1 LSLSHR
7 VAIVTGG
14 ASGIGRAIALSL
26 AAEGAAVVIGD
37 LDEAGARRVA
47 DEITSGGG
55 RADAIRTDVGRAEDA
70 QALVEHAVARFG
82 QLDILV
88 NSAGYCQVRSIL
100 EITPDEFDRMY
111 AVHARGTFL
120 CSQAAVRAMLP
131 RRHGRIVNIV
141 SGGGQGASPWT
152 SHYQSAK
159 AAQASIGRAM
169 ALAFGE
175 HGITVNSVS
184 PGLVVTPLWR
194 ALEPDYQHA
203 RGKSA
208 EQEIADRLAQNP
220 LHRPIEPEE
229 IARVVVFLV
238 ADESAAITGQVVN
251 VTGSA
256 G

>member
-1 LSLSHR
+1 VSLSHR

-14 ASGIGRAIALSL
+14 ASGIGQAVALAL
-26 AAEGAAVVIGD
+26 AAAGAAVVIGD

-47 DEITSGGG
+47 DEIASGRG
-55 RADAIRTDVGRAEDA
+55 RADAIRVDVGRDEDA
-70 QALVEHAVARFG
+70 GALVERAIERFG
-82 QLDILV
+82 QVDILV
-88 NSAGYCQVRSIL
+88 NNAGYCQVKPIL

-120 CSQAAVRAMLP
+120 CSQAAARAMLP
-131 RRHGRIVNIV
+131 RRHGRIINIV
-141 SGGGQGASPWT
+141 SGGGQGASAWT

-175 HGITVNSVS
+175 HGITVNNVS

-194 ALEPDYQHA
+194 ALEPDYQHTH
-203 RGKSA
+203 GKSA
-208 EQEIADRLAQNP
+208 EQEIVERLERNP
-220 LHRPIEPEE
+220 LHRPIESQE
-229 IARVVVFLV
+229 IARVVVFL
-238 ADESAAITGQVVN
+238 ALDESAAITGQVVN